1 VSHTRHWLAVGCVAA
16 ALLGVAWLAGRVS
29 ATVVIAKDFAALC
42 DEADLVFV
50 GTVTGVASRW
60 SDPATQ
66 SIETL
71 VTFGDLTWLRG
82 TVQTTV
88 TLRFGGGEM
97 DGLREEF
104 AGVPQFSVGE
114 RRVIFAHEGTFVSP
128 IVGFDQGALR
138 VVAGTD
144 GAVVLGAESAPSARG
159 ALRFGAPAQAKT
171 TPVPLE
177 VFLDRVRQ
185 QLTSPVGATP

>member
-1 VSHTRHWLAVGCVAA
+1 METVPAGVSHTRHWLAVGCIVA
-16 ALLGVAWLAGRVS
+16 ALLGVAGLAGRVS

-66 SIETL
+66 SVETL

-97 DGLREEF
+97 DGLREPDRVAHRGDDAD
-104 AGVPQFSVGE
+104 AGAGGAAGHRRPRRRRGPRRPIGAE
-114 RRVIFAHEGTFVSP
+114 RPWRT
-128 IVGFDQGALR
+128 ALR
-138 VVAGTD
+138 
-144 GAVVLGAESAPSARG
+144 
-159 ALRFGAPAQAKT
+159 
-171 TPVPLE
+171 
-177 VFLDRVRQ
+177 
-185 QLTSPVGATP
+185 